1 MNLSLEKLRRLAV
14 LLGWAAVL
22 VIVVAT
28 LSPIEA
34 RPHMPML
41 SANAE
46 RFLSYF
52 AASAA
57 LAFAYPR
64 RRWLVLTGIV
74 AVAVGL
80 EWLQTWEATRHG
92 LPRDAVVKIAG
103 AVLGSGFAVWFDLMV
118 QRFRKPA

>member
-14 LLGWAAVL
+14 LLGWAVVL
-22 VIVVAT
+22 VIVAAT

-34 RPHMPML
+34 RPHVPML

-52 AASAA
+52 AAGAA

-64 RRWLVLTGIV
+64 GRWLVLAGIV
-74 AVAVGL
+74 VVAIGL

-92 LPRDAVVKIAG
+92 MPRDAMVKIAG
-103 AVLGSGFAVWFDLMV
+103 AVLGSGFAVWFELMI

>member
-1 MNLSLEKLRRLAV
+1 MKLSLEKLRRIAV
-14 LLGWAAVL
+14 LLGWAVVL
-22 VIVVAT
+22 VIAVAT

-34 RPHMPML
+34 RPHVPML
-41 SANAE
+41 GANAE

-52 AASAA
+52 AAGAA

-64 RRWLVLTGIV
+64 RRWLVLAGII
-74 AVAVGL
+74 AFAIGL

-92 LPRDAVVKIAG
+92 LPRDAMVKIAG
-103 AVLGSGFAVWFDLMV
+103 AALGSGFSVWFDLVM

>member
-1 MNLSLEKLRRLAV
+1 MNLSLEKLRRLAM
-14 LLGWAAVL
+14 LLGWAAIL
-22 VIVVAT
+22 VITVAT

-34 RPHMPML
+34 RPHAPML
-41 SANAE
+41 GADAE

-64 RRWLVLTGIV
+64 GRWLVLAGII
-74 AVAVGL
+74 AFAIGL

-92 LPRDAVVKIAG
+92 LPHDAMVKVAG
-103 AVLGSGFAVWFDLMV
+103 ALSGSCFSVWFDLMT